1 MKLSARPAL
10 LEPLMESLN
19 YHHLLYFWMV
29 AREGGLARAGKVLNL
44 SQSSLSAQIKRLE
57 EQLGIALFERRG
69 RKLELTE
76 MGRVAYK
83 YADEMFGLA
92 REMLDTLRDRPTP
105 RRLRLTVGIAD
116 VVPKLL
122 VRKLLEPAFDKHPDL
137 ALTCIEDRFDRLLTA
152 LASHEIDVVIAD
164 AAIPPDAGVRA
175 FNHLLGE
182 SPLTLVSPRQ
192 QAAALRRGFPGSVQG
207 TPVLLPLPGSLVRRD
222 LDDWFARNDVRPLI
236 VAEAEDSA
244 LLKAFAADGMGAMFV
259 PAVIA
264 KKVCQRYDLV
274 EIAELDGVSERYYAI
289 SSERRI
295 VHPAVLAIRSAA
307 RRDTF
312 A

>member
-1 MKLSARPAL
+1 
-10 LEPLMESLN
+10 METLN

-29 AREGGLARAGKVLNL
+29 AREGGLLPAGKVLRL
-44 SQSSLSAQIKRLE
+44 SQSSLSGQIKRLE
-57 EQLGIALFERRG
+57 EQLGIPLFERRG

-83 YADEMFGLA
+83 YADEMFGVA
-92 REMLDTLRDRPTP
+92 RDMLDALRNRPTE

-122 VRKLLEPAFDKHPDL
+122 VRKLLEPAFEKHPDL
-137 ALTCIEDRFDRLLTA
+137 ALTCTEDRFDRLMTQ
-152 LASHEIDVVIAD
+152 LANHELDVVIAD

-182 SPLTLVSPRQ
+182 SALTLVAPRAY
-192 QAAALRRGFPGSVQG
+192 AAGLRRGFPSSVDG
-207 TPVLLPLPGSLVRRD
+207 APVLLPLPGSLVRRD
-222 LDDWFARNDVRPLI
+222 LDDWFARNSVRPLV

-259 PAVIA
+259 PSVIA
-264 KKVCQRYDLV
+264 KTVCKRYDLV
-274 EIAELDGVSERYYAI
+274 EIAELDGVRERYYAI
-289 SSERRI
+289 SSERRL
-295 VHPAVLAIRSAA
+295 VHPAVVAIRSAA
-307 RRDTF
+307 RRDIF